1 LHPYQTAPKDTIAAA
16 ADRKKSQWRKGVVKI
31 TLSPGPFLL
40 GEKFAGTKLAG
51 LALAIQTSKRR
62 SHP

>member
-31 TLSPGPFLL
+31 NLSPGLFLL
-40 GEKFAGTKLAG
+40 GERFAGTKIAEMMVVILNPN
-51 LALAIQTSKRR
+51 RR
-62 SHP
+62 SDP